1 MANTAIEKRSS
12 GLLDLDAPVR
22 SVILLEDRAQVIRR
36 GSIPLAAGAQ
46 RLRIAAVTPLLA
58 DRTLAARLAKGVRLD
73 EIVVHRRWRIGE
85 TEQPPDAA
93 AISAEIRRL
102 SNLLAD
108 QQESMSTLAQQRALL
123 DQAVGL
129 YADNVNQLLPY
140 ATEYQA
146 RWEAE
151 FEALHQQRRQLDQ
164 GWHRSEQQRDDV
176 QRQLAAAELKR
187 SVERRVDHVLEAD
200 CELRLTV
207 AEAGTHAIEV
217 EYTVPCAL
225 WRPIHRAT
233 LRDGKVAFECEAAV
247 WQATGEDWT
256 EVELKFSTARPTQR
270 SEPPTLDDD
279 VVRARRKQE
288 KKVAVRVR
296 EQKIATT
303 GEGSAVEEE
312 GLPGVDDGGET
323 RLLDAAVRTAIA
335 ADGRMRRVAISNF
348 ETAGEIDRVCCSEL
362 TPLVHL
368 RSRQANSGR
377 HPILAGPVD
386 IVRDSGYV
394 GRSEIGFVAV
404 GEKFALGWGS
414 EDGLRVRREQAEKR
428 DTTLLTGKQTITRSV
443 DLYLSN
449 LDDKPASFT
458 LQERVP
464 VSEIDK
470 VKVAIDSKESAPAAT
485 PDAQGVISWPIKLAP
500 FGTQLVKLVY
510 TITASSDV
518 QGL

>member
-1 MANTAIEKRSS
+1 MANTATSQNS
-12 GLLDLDAPVR
+12 AGPLALVAPVR
-22 SVILLEDRAQVIRR
+22 TVLLLEDRAQVIRR
-36 GSIPLAAGAQ
+36 GTIELAAGSKW
-46 RLRIAAVTPLLA
+46 LRIDGATPLVA
-58 DRTLAARLAKGVRLD
+58 DRTLTARLPKGVRLD
-73 EIVVHRRWRIGE
+73 EIVVHRRWRIGVA
-85 TEQPPDAA
+85 EQPPDAA
-93 AISAEIRRL
+93 AVTAEVRRL
-102 SNLLAD
+102 TNLLAD
-108 QQESMSTLAQQRALL
+108 QQESMLALSQQRALL

-129 YADNVNQLLPY
+129 YLDNVNQLLPY
-140 ATEYQA
+140 ATEYPA
-146 RWEAE
+146 RCEPE
-151 FEALHQQRRQLDQ
+151 FEGLTQQRRQLDRA
-164 GWHRSEQQRDDV
+164 WHDHEQKRDDV
-176 QRQLAAAELKR
+176 QRQMAAAELKR
-187 SVERRVDHVLEAD
+187 NVEQRLDHVLEANF
-200 CELRLTV
+200 EIALTV
-207 AEAGTHAIEV
+207 TEPGQHAIEV

-233 LRDGKVAFECEAAV
+233 PRDGKVAFECEAAV
-247 WQATGEDWT
+247 WQATGEDWN

-270 SEPPTLDDD
+270 SEPPTLEDD

-303 GEGSAVEEE
+303 GEGTAAEDE

-323 RLLDAAVRTAIA
+323 RLLDAAVKTSIA

-348 ETAGEIDRVCCSEL
+348 EVAGEVDRICCSEL

-368 RSRQANSGR
+368 RSRQANTGR

-394 GRSEIGFVAV
+394 GRSEIGFVAT

-414 EDGLRVRREQAEKR
+414 EDGLRVRREQQEKR
-428 DTTLLTGKQTITRSV
+428 DTTMLTGKQIITRTV
-443 DLYLSN
+443 ELYLSN
-449 LDDKPASFT
+449 LDDKPATFT

-470 VKVAIDSKESAPAAT
+470 VKIAIDAKESKPAAT
-485 PDAQGVISWPIKLAP
+485 PDAQGVVSWPIKLAP
-500 FGTQLVKLVY
+500 FGTQQVTLAY